1 MLTLLLILVLKH
13 SVMAMG
19 DDVDAD
25 FDLGY
30 AILLGG
36 LFLLL
41 VYQLMPQR
49 KNSYEDE
56 DPDRDIL
63 KTTPVEYSRTLESMI
78 AIMAVKNCK
87 LMAPYPDEI
96 TEKVLEEET
105 SIVKDGIA
113 NKAVTLDLLKR
124 VCLRLARGFAITLS
138 MSISSLLQKFEAYP
152 DVMVPGRTSDE
163 QLRNLVATHYWQDR
177 FPDVL
182 MYPPEPSFEQYVYG
196 WVHSLE
202 FEGNYRGPE
211 AIEEYL
217 VSLAEEV
224 IDKLTVVCIPALE
237 ALVLGG
243 VIVLLAYY
251 LFPRSAPQP
260 IPDRRPIVIEED
272 EEKNTHAG
280 PEVLDLRVLGRCDPE
295 DGRETVYI
303 AAACGQAGLTEEG
316 LQHRFHNIEET
327 LKTALIT
334 DGVEEDGID
343 TSGSHVFCQFE
354 AGTAS
359 VRTTCPVKKGTRL
372 IGVLSFKLPAEAAG
386 LLVKLAKEM
395 ADDPE
400 GFMGK
405 MAIESIADVPID
417 KYETRYIQF
426 HRLGYY
432 ICVKGPDVPLP
443 TRRARLD
450 RVAEVWKRACRE
462 QDIALF
468 RVVVFHID
476 AYHATWFT
484 SDFLLEMPD
493 DMVVLGHLALETYKM
508 G

>member
-1 MLTLLLILVLKH
+1 
-13 SVMAMG
+13 MAG
-19 DDVDAD
+19 W
-25 FDLGY
+25 L
-30 AILLGG
+30 
-36 LFLLL
+36 
-41 VYQLMPQR
+41 
-49 KNSYEDE
+49 
-56 DPDRDIL
+56 
-63 KTTPVEYSRTLESMI
+63 MI
-78 AIMAVKNCK
+78 AGSLSLN
-87 LMAPYPDEI
+87 Y
-96 TEKVLEEET
+96 VLF
-105 SIVKDGIA
+105 S
-113 NKAVTLDLLKR
+113 
-124 VCLRLARGFAITLS
+124 
-138 MSISSLLQKFEAYP
+138 
-152 DVMVPGRTSDE
+152 
-163 QLRNLVATHYWQDR
+163 
-177 FPDVL
+177 
-182 MYPPEPSFEQYVYG
+182 
-196 WVHSLE
+196 
-202 FEGNYRGPE
+202 
-211 AIEEYL
+211 
-217 VSLAEEV
+217 
-224 IDKLTVVCIPALE
+224 
-237 ALVLGG
+237 GG

-251 LFPRSAPQP
+251 LFPRSTPQP
-260 IPDRRPIVIEED
+260 IPARRPIVIEED
-272 EEKNTHAG
+272 EEKKYTRRPGGVG
-280 PEVLDLRVLGRCDPE
+280 PSGPRTLRPGRRQG
-295 DGRETVYI
+295 DGVHRR
-303 AAACGQAGLTEEG
+303 CL
-316 LQHRFHNIEET
+316 RFHNIEET
-327 LKTALIT
+327 LKTALII
-334 DGVEEDGID
+334 DGVAEDGID

-493 DMVVLGHLALETYKM
+493 DMVVLGHIALETYKM
-508 G
+508 VAPTMDALVNETLKPGVVPDGAGGWWAEKMMVTPIRLPEVEVRPGGEEGLLGRGTDTAAGWLVNLRSRS